1 MRDRILI
8 TALEM
13 VGTTPFDCEQWCGRF
28 ALHVLHRC
36 GLAKYIDYCERTGE
50 LLCSKLTQ
58 TINPTHSDIVKLQ
71 FKDIKHYAILIKRSP
86 WNPITQK
93 RSILTIDGGS
103 FDDTV
108 SIKSHT
114 IRENTE
120 FYSVNSLL

>member
-13 VGTTPFDCEQWCGRF
+13 VGTTPFDCEQWCGKF
-28 ALHVLHRC
+28 VLHTLHKC
-36 GLAKYIDYCERTGE
+36 GLAKHIDYTDKTGQT
-50 LLCSKLTQ
+50 LCFNLIK

-71 FKDIKHYAILIKRSP
+71 FKDIKHYAIIIKVSP
-86 WNPITQK
+86 SNLLDKK
-93 RSILTIDGGS
+93 RTILTVDGGS

-120 FYSVNSLL
+120 FYSINTIL